1 MEAKITLDT
10 DLEQRI
16 QQMAQ
21 ARKLSM
27 SDVLQDAVKDYVQR
41 EEHKEA
47 FKQEALQSWQE
58 YRQTGRHLTA
68 EEAGDWLTTWG
79 TEQESDVPKCHD

>member
-1 MEAKITLDT
+1 MEAKITLDK

-16 QQMAQ
+16 QQMAL
-21 ARKLSM
+21 ARKPSM
-27 SDVLQDAVKDYVQR
+27 SDVLQDAVKDYAQR

-58 YRQTGRHLTA
+58 
-68 EEAGDWLTTWG
+68 
-79 TEQESDVPKCHD
+79 